1 MAGQEA
7 ETVEG
12 EAGSVG
18 AAGGSV
24 LLSPAFFVRSQG
36 PSPGATV
43 APALEALARSEA
55 AGQMPQAARTGE
67 CGSDGLE
74 SIPGRMRITMGA
86 GDTVFIEAVD
96 FLQMRE
102 DAA

>member
-12 EAGSVG
+12 AAGSVG

-43 APALEALARSEA
+43 APALEALASSEA
-55 AGQMPQAARTGE
+55 LARSRKRRRPGSVARMGWGRSLE
-67 CGSDGLE
+67 GCG
-74 SIPGRMRITMGA
+74 
-86 GDTVFIEAVD
+86 
-96 FLQMRE
+96 
-102 DAA
+102 